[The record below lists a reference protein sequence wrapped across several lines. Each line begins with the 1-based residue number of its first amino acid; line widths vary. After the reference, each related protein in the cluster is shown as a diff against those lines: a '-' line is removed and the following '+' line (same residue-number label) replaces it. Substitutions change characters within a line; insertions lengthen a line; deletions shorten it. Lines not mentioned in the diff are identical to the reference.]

1 MEKLPVEILNQIFIR
16 LHQQHRAECMTV
28 CRLWATIIA
37 GTCLFHTIRV
47 GSMKQ
52 MKKLIDRVRED
63 PSQGARVE
71 RLILDLFI
79 EADFDMDIIPPLF
92 PNVRVFFMSQACD
105 LPFSEKLTP
114 HPWCKSIEYI
124 GECLKGVHVQQIL
137 TSGTCPRLKNI
148 AVYGD
153 YGRSRRNFIELMA
166 NAPALTTL
174 NISGFQFSLL
184 DLESLHT
191 KLPLLRSLTL
201 ESIEIDCS
209 ILPSKIQTT
218 PSMRILNIDTTS
230 MLKGEEEVNLFQYI
244 TTKYTQLLELSFDK
258 MLGSTMSNAVIKK
271 SLNNNTSTAFMEQL
285 GSKLEAISLGS
296 GRQDLNPFEMLDDG
310 VLLIRKI
317 GADKP
322 LLQQITRLNIARCV
336 HTLTVNH
343 LNHCIDLG
351 WLKEFSVLKELTLFN
366 IGGELSRRRRMI
378 KPSDLLKNLGESI
391 EILHLCGLKLTN
403 DFSVVHQHPLK
414 SISFENVT
422 LAPQLDG
429 FISQSF
435 PKLHTLIFE
444 FCHIGG
450 RSLILPNIDL
460 SYFRIIEKL
469 PISDTAMLVISL
481 NNNERTW
488 YFANPK
494 IDISF
499 CTDYFSYADTS
510 VYPAITSLP
519 YDKYS
524 GTPYMTLACNSLNN
538 FFMIN
543 SVY

>member
-1 MEKLPVEILNQIFIR
+1 
-16 LHQQHRAECMTV
+16 
-28 CRLWATIIA
+28 
-37 GTCLFHTIRV
+37 
-47 GSMKQ
+47 
-52 MKKLIDRVRED
+52 MKKLIATVQQD
-63 PSQGARVE
+63 PTRGTRVE

-79 EADFDMDIIPPLF
+79 EPDFDMDIVPPLF
-92 PNVRVFFMSQACD
+92 PNIKVFFMSQPCD
-105 LPFSEKLTP
+105 LPFSEKLSP
-114 HPWCKSIEYI
+114 HPWCKQIEYI

-137 TSGTCPRLKNI
+137 TSGTCPQLKNI

-153 YGRSRRNFIELMA
+153 YRRSRRNFIDLMT

-184 DLESLHT
+184 DLESLHQ
-191 KLPLLRSLTL
+191 KLPLLYSLTL

-209 ILPSKIQTT
+209 IFPSNISAT
-218 PSMRILNIDTTS
+218 PSMRTLNIDTTS
-230 MLKGEEEVNLFQYI
+230 MLKGEEEVNLFRYI
-244 TTKYTQLLELSFDK
+244 TVKYTHLLELSFDK
-258 MLGSTMSNAVIKK
+258 MLGSTMSNAIIKK
-271 SLNNNTSTAFMEQL
+271 SLNSNNASASFMEQL
-285 GSKLEAISLGS
+285 GSDLEALSLGS

-310 VLLIRKI
+310 VLQIRKI

-322 LLQQITRLNIARCV
+322 LLQQITRSDIAQCV

-343 LNHCIDLG
+343 WNHCIDLG

-366 IGGELSRRRRMI
+366 VGGELSRKRRMI
-378 KPSDLLKNLGESI
+378 KPSELLKNLGESI

-403 DFSVVHQHPLK
+403 DFSVVRQHPLK

-444 FCHIGG
+444 FCHLGG

-469 PISDTAMLVISL
+469 PINDTAMLVISL
-481 NNNERTW
+481 HSNERTW

-524 GTPYMTLACNSLNN
+524 GTPYMTLACNSLHN